1 MRFIIGKDRKQS
13 ALFPVTLE
21 ESIGLENEVRAIDLF
36 VNGLDLEKMG
46 FKVCFPE
53 GGRPAYHPAVL
64 LKLFIYGYLNRIR
77 SSRML
82 EKECKRNIEMMWLL
96 EQLTPDHN
104 TIANFRKDNPDPIKR
119 VFRSTVQL
127 ARNFNL
133 IGGKIIAGDGTK
145 LRAQNSKKNNF
156 NPKKIDRHLQYIDNK
171 LEQYN
176 RDMAKADGEAEKEE
190 IQKNIKLHSS
200 RKEGY
205 KKLQQEL
212 KETGEPQISTS
223 DPESRQMIIRGSNTE
238 VAYNVQSTVDAKHC
252 IPIDYEVTNQND
264 KKAIGAMVRR
274 AKSILGTTDFTA
286 LFDKGY
292 YTGSELGIV
301 QGLGIKALVA
311 VPDKASTAP
320 DLNYNAQNFT
330 YEQQNDIYTCPEGH
344 QLTTNGKFYLKYR
357 GTSNQ
362 TEYKQYRTKACKSC
376 PVKNLCT
383 KAKNG
388 KVIERT
394 IFTPMYEE
402 NRKNIEED
410 PELYRRR
417 QAIVEHPFGT
427 IKRQW
432 GFDHIL
438 SKKSKKRASA
448 DVGFIFIAYNLKR
461 ILNLMGK
468 KGLWE
473 LHGHFTLCSKI
484 LMKDYKAILMTLNHA
499 DLAIF
504 YFCSNRNPNPKEL
517 ILVHNE
523 K

>member
-13 ALFPVTLE
+13 ALFPVSLE
-21 ESIGLENEVRAIDLF
+21 ESIGVENEVRAIDLF
-36 VNGLDLEKMG
+36 VNSLDLEKMG

-77 SSRML
+77 SSRNL
-82 EKECKRNIEMMWLL
+82 EKECRRNIEMMWLIEEL
-96 EQLTPDHN
+96 SPDHN
-104 TIANFRKDNPDPIKR
+104 TIANFRKDNPDAIKR
-119 VFRSTVQL
+119 VFRATVQL
-127 ARNFNL
+127 AKNFNL

-156 NPKKIDRHLQYIDNK
+156 NTKKIDRHLQYIDHK
-171 LEQYN
+171 LEQYTK
-176 RDMAKADGEAEKEE
+176 DLASADGEVEREE
-190 IQKNIKLHSS
+190 AQKNIKLHSS
-200 RKEGY
+200 RKKGY
-205 KKLQQEL
+205 EKLQQQL
-212 KETGEPQISTS
+212 KETGEPQISAS
-223 DPESRQMIIRGSNTE
+223 DPESRQMVIRGNTTE

-264 KKAIGAMVRR
+264 KKAMGAMVRR

-311 VPDKASTAP
+311 IPDQASTAP
-320 DLNYNAQNFT
+320 DSNYNVQNFT
-330 YEQQNDIYTCPEGH
+330 YDQQNDTYTCPEGY
-344 QLTTNGKFYLKYR
+344 QLTTNGKLYLKYR

-362 TEYKQYRTKACKSC
+362 TEFKQYRTKACKSC

-388 KVIERT
+388 KVVERNT
-394 IFTPMYEE
+394 FTPMYEQ
-402 NRKNIEED
+402 NRKNVEED
-410 PELYRRR
+410 PELYLRR

-438 SKKSKKRASA
+438 SKKGKKRASA

-461 ILNLMGK
+461 ILCLMGK
-468 KGLWE
+468 KGFREVYAQLVIC
-473 LHGHFTLCSKI
+473 LFI
-484 LMKDYKAILMTLNHA
+484 LKETYKAILTTFYPTDPVNL
-499 DLAIF
+499 IF
-504 YFCSNRNPNPKEL
+504 CPDPGSNLKRL
-517 ILVHNE
+517 ILVHNWR
-523 K
+523 

>member
-1 MRFIIGKDRKQS
+1 MRFIKGKDRKQV
-13 ALFPVTLE
+13 ALFPVSLD
-21 ESIGLENEVRAIDLF
+21 ESIEIENEVRTIDLF
-36 VNGLDLEKMG
+36 VNSLDLGKMG

-53 GGRPAYHPAVL
+53 GGRPAYHPSVL

-77 SSRML
+77 SSRNL
-82 EKECKRNIEMMWLL
+82 EKECRRNIEMMWLI
-96 EQLTPDHN
+96 EQLSPDHN
-104 TIANFRKDNPDPIKR
+104 TIANFRKDNPDAIKR
-119 VFRSTVQL
+119 VFRATVQL
-127 ARNFNL
+127 AKNFNL

-156 NPKKIDRHLQYIDNK
+156 NPKKIERHLQYIDNK
-171 LEQYN
+171 LNQYN
-176 RDMAKADGEAEKEE
+176 EDIARADGDAEKEE
-190 IQKNIKLHSS
+190 AQNNIKLHSS

-205 KKLQQEL
+205 KKLQQQL

-264 KKAIGAMVRR
+264 KKAMGAMVRR
-274 AKSILGTTDFTA
+274 AKSILGNTDFTA

-292 YTGSELGIV
+292 YTGSELRIV

-311 VPDKASTAP
+311 IPDQASGAP
-320 DLNYNAQNFT
+320 DPNYNVQNFT
-330 YEQQNDIYTCPEGH
+330 YDQQKDTYTCPEGH
-344 QLTTNGKFYLKYR
+344 QLTTNEKFYLKYR

-362 TEYKQYRTKACKSC
+362 TEFKQYRTKACKSC

-388 KVIERT
+388 KVIERNL
-394 IFTPMYEE
+394 FTPLYEE

-410 PELYRRR
+410 PVLYRRR

-468 KGLWE
+468 KIFWE
-473 LHGHFTLCSKI
+473 LYGRFTHCLKV
-484 LMKDYKAILMTLNHA
+484 LFKGYKAILMTLNHT
-499 DLAIF
+499 DLVTF
-504 YFCSNRNPNPKEL
+504 HFCSNLNPNLKKL
-517 ILVHNE
+517 NLVHNW
-523 K
+523 